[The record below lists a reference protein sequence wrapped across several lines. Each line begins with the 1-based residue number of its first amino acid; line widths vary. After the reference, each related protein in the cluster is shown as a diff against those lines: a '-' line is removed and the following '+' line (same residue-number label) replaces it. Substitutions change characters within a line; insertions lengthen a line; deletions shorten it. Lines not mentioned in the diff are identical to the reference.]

1 MTKLCSYCGKEIPQ
15 TSKICP
21 YCNRPLMEDVLT
33 YQVDEHKNKNIS
45 STRKSTRDFSTNI
58 YSVSNEELDR
68 IFEKKL
74 PDKPVTTP
82 LQKTAKSIS
91 KSKSPSYKKG
101 NKTNNTATIVL
112 VSIIIILVVVLI
124 VALLSSGASSLLSK
138 TKDSSKQTITTQLT
152 TQQNSSTTNTASTTS
167 TSTTQ
172 KPTYSPSSTDLYG
185 YLGVSFDTV
194 NTHFGEQIKQ
204 STVDE
209 FYGGNTY
216 YFDGLTITTVES
228 GVIVSVTMDYSMCSN
243 LDKYRFKELF
253 FASTYDDVLAV
264 MGTPDSDQLGSS
276 AEPCISYVL
285 DVGSG
290 QSVKFFFDENNR
302 LVKFD
307 LFYAD

>member
-33 YQVDEHKNKNIS
+33 YRVDENNSRDIS
-45 STRKSTRDFSTNI
+45 SKRKSSDFTTNI
-58 YSVSNEELDR
+58 YSVSNDEIDR

-74 PDKPVTTP
+74 PEKPANQHKPVY
-82 LQKTAKSIS
+82 
-91 KSKSPSYKKG
+91 KSKSSNKQGKKN
-101 NKTNNTATIVL
+101 NKDNNTL
-112 VSIIIILVVVLI
+112 SIVLI
-124 VALLSSGASSLLSK
+124 VIIVVLVTILCIALFSGSGN
-138 TKDSSKQTITTQLT
+138 QNQNTTT
-152 TQQNSSTTNTASTTS
+152 STTATTSVQTTASTTQS
-167 TSTTQ
+167 TSATTSTTQ
-172 KPTYSPSSTDLYG
+172 KQTFSASSTDLYG

-243 LDKYRFKELF
+243 IDKYRFKELF
-253 FASTYDDVLAV
+253 SASTYDDVLAV